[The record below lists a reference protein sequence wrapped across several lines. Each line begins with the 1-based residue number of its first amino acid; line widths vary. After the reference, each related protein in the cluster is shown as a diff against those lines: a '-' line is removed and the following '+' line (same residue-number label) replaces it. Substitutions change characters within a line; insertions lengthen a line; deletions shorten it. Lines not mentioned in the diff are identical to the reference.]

1 MTSTTASDLNTEID
15 TVSDSQV
22 TLSNSEEWNRS
33 GVFDLESNMF
43 LYRDSYFYR
52 IGNILGTLISTLIP
66 VGAIVVL
73 YLVSDM
79 ATRLAIV
86 SIFTAL
92 FSMTLSVATGA
103 RRVEIFAA
111 TAA

>member
-1 MTSTTASDLNTEID
+1 MTNTLTANSDAGKDNTSSPELAL
-15 TVSDSQV
+15 SDS
-22 TLSNSEEWNRS
+22 EES
-33 GVFDLESNMF
+33 SPSSVFDLESNVF
-43 LYRDSYFYR
+43 LYRDSYFYQ

-66 VGAIVVL
+66 IGAIVVL

-79 ATRLAIV
+79 GTRLAIV
-86 SIFTAL
+86 SLFTAL
-92 FSMTLSVATGA
+92 FSVTLSLVTGA

>member
-1 MTSTTASDLNTEID
+1 MHLTNPKELAPADA
-15 TVSDSQV
+15 
-22 TLSNSEEWNRS
+22 
-33 GVFDLESNMF
+33 FDLESNMF
-43 LYRDSYFYR
+43 LYRDTYFYR
-52 IGNILGTLISTLIP
+52 ISNILGTLISTLIP
-66 VGAIVVL
+66 IGAIVVL
-73 YLVSDM
+73 YLVTDM

-92 FSMTLSVATGA
+92 FSVTLSLITGA